1 MSKTYTRLTH
11 KERFEIEK
19 LLSHNKSYTEI
30 GFVLNRHKSSISRE
44 VNLYGRNNYNAT
56 DAHLKA
62 TCNASDRRC
71 NKSKINLCAELKKNV
86 LDRLE
91 DFWSPSL
98 ISEMLSKEFS
108 DRKEMQVTA
117 ETIYSHIYD
126 FNGIHQRN
134 LLIKQLYQQ
143 RKYRGNLR
151 RGADK
156 RSTIKDKISIKLR
169 PEHVGNR
176 IEPGHW
182 EGDLILGKEGKSAIG
197 TLVERSSRVLIL
209 VHLKGKDSL
218 TVRKAFERAF
228 KHVPRHMKKSMT
240 YDNGTEMAQH
250 ALFTKNTK
258 TDVYFADPY
267 SPWQRGTNE
276 NTNGLLRSFFPKG
289 TDLSLITKKQLKQ
302 VEIKLNQRPRRILNY
317 ETPANIFL
325 NYCHS

>member
-1 MSKTYTRLTH
+1 M
-11 KERFEIEK
+11 
-19 LLSHNKSYTEI
+19 
-30 GFVLNRHKSSISRE
+30 
-44 VNLYGRNNYNAT
+44 
-56 DAHLKA
+56 
-62 TCNASDRRC
+62 
-71 NKSKINLCAELKKNV
+71 
-86 LDRLE
+86 
-91 DFWSPSL
+91 
-98 ISEMLSKEFS
+98 
-108 DRKEMQVTA
+108 
-117 ETIYSHIYD
+117 
-126 FNGIHQRN
+126 
-134 LLIKQLYQQ
+134 
-143 RKYRGNLR
+143 
-151 RGADK
+151 
-156 RSTIKDKISIKLR
+156 
-169 PEHVGNR
+169 GNR